1 MSEEVKISITADS
14 ASAEGQLKGTA
25 AGVASVGTTATAAA
39 PAVRGLAGTIDTL
52 RLSLTTLQKAF
63 GLLGII
69 TLTISWL
76 TALWGVCKTA
86 YGWFKKLGETSVTAD
101 LDRMAAAAK
110 AAADD
115 WKSLNDEMARGAELR
130 KALAEDQQKQA
141 DATLGLDL
149 ANIEAKLQKDL
160 AATTDPAEREDL
172 TAAADAAKTARTNK
186 ASEDAARAARAN
198 AQAELIQN
206 QKDIEKTRKALY
218 ESSNPTPMPPAVKKK
233 EATQKAL
240 IEKGDEIKALDSDYA
255 YLKKQKPNMD
265 PRVYTSSVI
274 QNRIDRG
281 NAVAD
286 RDKLSTTLPNLSKA
300 AETEDEKK
308 YNQIEEARKKLNA
321 EALVKAQKLLDER
334 TRLQKMVGITDT
346 RVSEAEQIARNS
358 KSQADRE
365 AADRQAAA
373 EGQTSAG
380 ESIAP
385 TRQAAAEAPASAS
398 ESSAPDSNAW
408 FSRAQARAAAA
419 REIADLEASIADTGK
434 TPARSAALRAA
445 RERAAA
451 AADDSQ
457 KAIDDL
463 NEKQSAASLKLAQSS
478 VTDQSQRDKIL
489 ASAAEKRSSI
499 TVDAPRAAT
508 DVGAIGGYMGGN
520 MQNAARMAE
529 QRAAALEAIQ
539 REAATLLAQIKEGLT
554 E

>member
-25 AGVASVGTTATAAA
+25 AGVATIDATSTAAA

-160 AATTDPAEREDL
+160 ASTTDPAEREDL

-218 ESSNPTPMPPAVKKK
+218 ESSKPTPMTPAVKKK
-233 EATQKAL
+233 EQTQKA
-240 IEKGDEIKALDSDYA
+240 IAATQEEIKDLDTEYA
-255 YLKKQKPNMD
+255 DIRTRKPGSD
-265 PRVYTSSVI
+265 PRAEMMR
-274 QNRIDRG
+274 NRMERG
-281 NAVAD
+281 NAAETLA
-286 RDKLSTTLPNLSKA
+286 KLKKRLPDPSA
-300 AETEDEKK
+300 APSEEEKIYTQTEDE
-308 YNQIEEARKKLNA
+308 RKKRQS

-346 RVSEAEQIARNS
+346 RVSEAEQISRAGMT
-358 KSQADRE
+358 QAQRE

-419 REIADLEASIADTGK
+419 REIADLEASIAETGK

-451 AADDSQ
+451 AEADSQ

-478 VTDQSQRDKIL
+478 VTDQSSRDKIL
-489 ASAAEKRSSI
+489 ASAADKRAGV

-508 DVGAIGGYMGGN
+508 DISAIGGYMGGN

>member
-14 ASAEGQLKGTA
+14 ASAEPALKGTA

-160 AATTDPAEREDL
+160 ASTTDPAEREDL

-218 ESSNPTPMPPAVKKK
+218 ESSKPTPMTPTVKKK
-233 EATQKAL
+233 EETQKA
-240 IEKGDEIKALDSDYA
+240 IAATQEEIKDLDTEYA
-255 YLKKQKPNMD
+255 DIRTRKPGSD
-265 PRVYTSSVI
+265 PRAEMMR
-274 QNRIDRG
+274 NRMERG
-281 NAVAD
+281 D
-286 RDKLSTTLPNLSKA
+286 A
-300 AETEDEKK
+300 AETLAKLKKRLPDPSAAPSEEEKIYTQTEDE
-308 YNQIEEARKKLNA
+308 RKKRQS

-346 RVSEAEQIARNS
+346 RVAEAEQINRAGMT
-358 KSQADRE
+358 QAQRE
-365 AADRQAAA
+365 AADREIDKRIDEVEDYDAKNPAPKKLSKEDLDATQAAA
-373 EGQTSAG
+373 QLKLLT
-380 ESIAP
+380 
-385 TRQAAAEAPASAS
+385 ASAS
-398 ESSAPDSNAW
+398 
-408 FSRAQARAAAA
+408 
-419 REIADLEASIADTGK
+419 
-434 TPARSAALRAA
+434 
-445 RERAAA
+445 
-451 AADDSQ
+451 
-457 KAIDDL
+457 
-463 NEKQSAASLKLAQSS
+463 AQSKR
-478 VTDQSQRDKIL
+478 DQIL
-489 ASAAEKRSSI
+489 VSAAEKRSSI

-539 REAATLLAQIKEGLT
+539 REAATLLAQIKERLT

>member
-1 MSEEVKISITADS
+1 
-14 ASAEGQLKGTA
+14 
-25 AGVASVGTTATAAA
+25 
-39 PAVRGLAGTIDTL
+39 
-52 RLSLTTLQKAF
+52 
-63 GLLGII
+63 
-69 TLTISWL
+69 
-76 TALWGVCKTA
+76 
-86 YGWFKKLGETSVTAD
+86 
-101 LDRMAAAAK
+101 
-110 AAADD
+110 
-115 WKSLNDEMARGAELR
+115 
-130 KALAEDQQKQA
+130 
-141 DATLGLDL
+141 
-149 ANIEAKLQKDL
+149 
-160 AATTDPAEREDL
+160 
-172 TAAADAAKTARTNK
+172 
-186 ASEDAARAARAN
+186 
-198 AQAELIQN
+198 
-206 QKDIEKTRKALY
+206 
-218 ESSNPTPMPPAVKKK
+218 
-233 EATQKAL
+233 
-240 IEKGDEIKALDSDYA
+240 
-255 YLKKQKPNMD
+255 
-265 PRVYTSSVI
+265 
-274 QNRIDRG
+274 
-281 NAVAD
+281 
-286 RDKLSTTLPNLSKA
+286 LPNLSKA